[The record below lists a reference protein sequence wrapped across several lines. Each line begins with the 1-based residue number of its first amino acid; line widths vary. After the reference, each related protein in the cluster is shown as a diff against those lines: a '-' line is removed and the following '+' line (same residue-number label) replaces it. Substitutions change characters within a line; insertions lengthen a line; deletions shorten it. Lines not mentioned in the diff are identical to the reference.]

1 MKQGRFTLVAVVV
14 VVALVLLASV
24 EAMWA
29 VGNYR
34 DLKANYRKQIESIL
48 DESIWQYTEGRR
60 LSQGFSIGPIDRFYT
75 FVSDELRSAGIST
88 HFMVEVLSTTDAE
101 PILLM
106 SMGGESLG
114 EERMVVEQRVTPII
128 LRLTVDDPHIG
139 IMRSMRSMLI
149 LQILSIVVLIVAF
162 LYMLRTLFR
171 AKSIDRIR
179 RDLTHNITHELKT
192 PIAAAYAATDALLQM
207 PDLAEDSASRTDYLQ
222 MTLGELKRLDT
233 MVEEV
238 LRTSTEEFR
247 NVELRREEC
256 RVADIAEEVRHTL
269 DMKYKARGAEWSLSV
284 DEDVVVVADRFHLLS
299 ALSALADNAIKY
311 GGEPPRVAIEASTK
325 RDMVAITVVD
335 NGRGIPRRE
344 QKRIFE
350 KFYRIGEGNRHT
362 TRGYGLG
369 LYYVKMIVE
378 RHGGKVVVSS
388 SPKGSRLTIKL
399 PRYGK

>member
-1 MKQGRFTLVAVVV
+1 MKQSRFTFVAVVV

-34 DLKANYRKQIESIL
+34 DLKANYRHQIESIL
-48 DESIWQYTEGRR
+48 DEAIWQYTEGRG
-60 LSQGFSIGPIDRFYT
+60 LSESFSIGPIDRFHT
-75 FVSDELRSAGIST
+75 FVGYELRSAGIST
-88 HFMVEVLSTTDAE
+88 HFMVEVLTTTNAE
-101 PILLM
+101 PIRLM

-114 EERMVVEQRVTPII
+114 EERMVVEQRIAPII
-128 LRLTVDDPHIG
+128 MRLTVDDPHTG
-139 IMRSMRSMLI
+139 IIRSMRSMLI
-149 LQILSIVVLIVAF
+149 LQVLSIVVLIVAF

-207 PDLAEDSASRTDYLQ
+207 PDLAEDSVSRKEYLQ

-247 NVELRREEC
+247 NVELRLEEC
-256 RVADIAEEVRHTL
+256 QVRDIAEEVRHTL
-269 DMKYKARGAEWSLSV
+269 DMKYKSRGVEWSLGV
-284 DEDVVVVADRFHLLS
+284 DEDMVVVADRFHLLS

-311 GGEPPRVAIEASTK
+311 GGEPPQVAIEASQK
-325 RDMVAITVVD
+325 RDIVAITVED
-335 NGRGIPRRE
+335 NGRGIARRE
-344 QKRIFE
+344 QRRIFE

-388 SPKGSRLTIKL
+388 SREGSRLTIKL

>member
-1 MKQGRFTLVAVVV
+1 MVAVVV

-34 DLKANYRKQIESIL
+34 DLKTGYRKQIESIL
-48 DESIWQYTEGRR
+48 DESIWQYTNGRR
-60 LSQGFSIGPIDRFYT
+60 LSEGFSIGPIDRFHT
-75 FVSDELRSAGIST
+75 FVGYELRSAGIST

-114 EERMVVEQRVTPII
+114 KERMVVEQRVTPII

-269 DMKYKARGAEWSLSV
+269 DMKYNDRGVEWSLSV
-284 DEDVVVVADRFHLLS
+284 DEDTIVVADRFHLLS

-325 RDMVAITVVD
+325 RDMVAITVAD
-335 NGRGIPRRE
+335 NGRGIPRCE

-388 SPKGSRLTIKL
+388 SPTGSRLTIKL
-399 PRYGK
+399 PHYGK